1 MKNISYLYISIA
13 IIAWGLSFIWMDSL
27 ISRDIPVLVFMTGRL
42 MIASVVLWLVALIAG
57 KFDKIERKDIKW
69 FFLLGLFQPFLY
81 FLGETFGLKATESPT
96 LSSLVIA
103 TFPIFSII
111 VGQIFFKEKLKYLN
125 ILGILITLPGVFLM
139 AYTEGGFTAK
149 YLWGIALLFGAVF
162 SSLCDASIVKKL
174 AVKYNALTITTIQ
187 FTVGALLFL
196 PTMLVV
202 DGPKL
207 GSLNLLAND
216 VIVPIILLGLF
227 CSAMAFLLYNQS
239 LKDIGLARTA
249 TFTAL
254 IPVVT
259 AVASAL
265 FGHESFTIVQVAG
278 ILVVVAGVI
287 LTQK

>member
-27 ISRDIPVLVFMTGRL
+27 ISNDIPVLVFMTGRL
-42 MIASVVLWLVALIAG
+42 IIASVVLWTVALATK
-57 KFDKIERKDIKW
+57 KFNRLDKKDIIW
-69 FFLLGLFQPFLY
+69 FLLLGLFQPYFY

-111 VGQIFFKEKLKYLN
+111 VGQIFFKEKLKRLN

-139 AYTEGGFTAK
+139 AYTEDGFTAK

-174 AVKYNALTITTIQ
+174 AARYNAITITTIQ
-187 FTVGALLFL
+187 FTVGAMLFL
-196 PTMLVV
+196 PTMLIV
-202 DGPKL
+202 DGKSL
-207 GSLNLLAND
+207 GQLDLIATD
-216 VIVPIILLGLF
+216 VIVPIVLLGLF
-227 CSAMAFLLYNQS
+227 CSALAFLLYNQS
-239 LKDIGLARTA
+239 LKDLGLARTA

-265 FGHESFTIVQVAG
+265 FGHESFTIGQVAG